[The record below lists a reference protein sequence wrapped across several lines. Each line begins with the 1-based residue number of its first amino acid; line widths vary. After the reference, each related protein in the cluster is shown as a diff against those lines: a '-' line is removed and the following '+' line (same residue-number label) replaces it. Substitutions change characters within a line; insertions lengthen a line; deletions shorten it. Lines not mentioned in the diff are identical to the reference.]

1 MHLHVN
7 LHLNNHDLFLLH
19 PSPYSYKRG
28 RRMRERIRI
37 WLIITL
43 LDLSINISI
52 KYNICNSNSIGY
64 RSHIIL
70 DGFTKKKKKKYSIII
85 ENKYSSNSVLASK
98 SELIFKVENC
108 QGFTRSLVLVRLGNV
123 GF

>member
-7 LHLNNHDLFLLH
+7 LHLNNHDLFSLH
-19 PSPYSYKRG
+19 SSLYSYKRG
-28 RRMRERIRI
+28 RRMRERIRM
-37 WLIITL
+37 WLIIIL
-43 LDLSINISI
+43 LDLLINVSM
-52 KYNICNSNSIGY
+52 KYNVCNSNSIGY
-64 RSHIIL
+64 RRCIIL
-70 DGFTKKKKKKYSIII
+70 DGFTKKKKKYSIII
-85 ENKYSSNSVLASK
+85 KNKYSSNSVLASK